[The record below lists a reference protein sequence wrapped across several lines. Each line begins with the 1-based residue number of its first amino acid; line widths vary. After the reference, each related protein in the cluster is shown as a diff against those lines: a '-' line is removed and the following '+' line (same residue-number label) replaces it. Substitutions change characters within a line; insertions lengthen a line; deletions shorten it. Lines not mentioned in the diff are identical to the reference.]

1 MEKQNFN
8 LKSYLAA
15 TKPVFEIIPEENS
28 VISLIP
34 DHLSAIKEIGQEALN
49 QTEIPRAD
57 GFNEYSFE
65 LLTSK
70 IVQRSQQLGTEE
82 LTD

>member
-28 VISLIP
+28 VQDANSLIP
-34 DHLSAIKEIGQEALN
+34 DHLSAIKEVGEEALN
-49 QTEIPRAD
+49 
-57 GFNEYSFE
+57 
-65 LLTSK
+65 
-70 IVQRSQQLGTEE
+70 
-82 LTD
+82 